1 MKIQIGDNIDIFY
14 YIGDTKLTDQATITF
29 IENDMI
35 YTCGH
40 CFPKNALTEYG
51 TLVYSS
57 GFDLPSEKEEMAVIK
72 INKNK
77 IPLFR
82 YLNILNNFKYTE
94 NITTIMLNN
103 RQTYQGFI
111 ISKII
116 NKLKKGWQKIN
127 NNYSVNHQITKLAEP
142 YYLVAVDNLIKNK
155 GLSGS
160 PWLVSQNNDIKL
172 LGSHIGR
179 TDGKEN
185 MNNII
190 EIVYVK
196 SLNLSA
202 KYF

>member
-14 YIGDTKLTDQATITF
+14 YIGDTKLTDKATITF

-40 CFPKNALTEYG
+40 CFPKNALTKYG
-51 TLVYSS
+51 TLIYSS

-127 NNYSVNHQITKLAEP
+127 NNYSFNHQITKLAEP
-142 YYLVAVDNLIKNK
+142 YYLVVVDNLVKNK

-179 TDGKEN
+179 TDGKDN

-196 SLNLSA
+196 SLNKL
-202 KYF
+202 